1 MAKNITK
8 VKADIDVINAST
20 MTAKDKELAVTA
32 YLALKVERNEDIVED
47 S

>member
-1 MAKNITK
+1 MAKNIAK

-20 MTAKDKELAVTA
+20 MTTKEKELTITA
-32 YLALKVERNEDIVED
+32 YLDLKVKRNEDIVEG